1 MRKVEFAEFLQDEIR
16 EEIPELENAQMWLRY
31 IQKDNDRSY
40 YGLNKCQ
47 TLGKWTLNLMIMIQ

>member
-31 IQKDNDRSY
+31 IEKDNDRSY
-40 YGLNKCQ
+40 YGLTIKIS
-47 TLGKWTLNLMIMIQ
+47 KSYRVWTGWE

>member
-47 TLGKWTLNLMIMIQ
+47 TLGK